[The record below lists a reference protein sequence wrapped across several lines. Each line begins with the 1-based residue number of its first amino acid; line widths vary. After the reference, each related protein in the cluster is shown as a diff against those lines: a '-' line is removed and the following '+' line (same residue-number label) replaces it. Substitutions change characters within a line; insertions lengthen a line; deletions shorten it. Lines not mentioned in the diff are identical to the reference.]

1 MSVGVTKGINGT
13 YIKINY
19 PRGVTGDADDQMVEE
34 EGGQGAQDEMWD
46 DVRYI
51 VDASL
56 GKYEY
61 MDTGY
66 HHKRLISNIDPSVR
80 DLVDKILPLATYY
93 MSISAF
99 VDQYSRYEYGSI
111 NHALAAAISS
121 ILKEY
126 ETFIAQLEYQ
136 FQSSESFTLQQFWFY
151 MQDDN
156 MQQMGIIHDLAMT
169 IRGLHTRKDVD
180 FDDDSVDIEAVLEG
194 LKKAD
199 DGQVR
204 ISDHE
209 KGGAILNILTDRL
222 IRYSG

>member
-13 YIKINY
+13 YIKINC
-19 PRGVTGDADDQMVEE
+19 PQGVTGDADDQMME
-34 EGGQGAQDEMWD
+34 EGVQDDQGELWE
-46 DVRYI
+46 DVRYSI
-51 VDASL
+51 DASL
-56 GKYEY
+56 GKDWYTN
-61 MDTGY
+61 D
-66 HHKRLISNIDPSVR
+66 HHQETNTMIDPSVR

-136 FQSSESFTLQQFWFY
+136 FQSSDSFTLQQFWFY
-151 MQDDN
+151 MQDDT

-169 IRGLHTRKDVD
+169 IRGLHTRKDMD
-180 FDDDSVDIEAVLEG
+180 YDDDSVDIEAVLEG

-222 IRYSG
+222 IGYSG